1 MSLPQYFDAA
11 TYGDKAQAMNDL
23 ATKKMQEMYGTA
35 GDAMSRRDT
44 RKFNR
49 WMRKEGVDQI
59 EREMINPTAPAN
71 TPANTEKQSFIPSQE
86 EYIKQQY
93 GTNASRRDIR
103 QVRRNWG
110 NTVLNLANQKLMGLQ
125 TQMESLLASQNA
137 ETSAADVGAGA
148 GDGAVTPAASTW
160 KHVVPQQDSMKGLA
174 NNEWEV
180 QKGNTL
186 IGIVNSYNKDNG
198 LTGDQALKW
207 QDVAAWNN
215 ITADNKYMI
224 KPGQRISFTNPNA
237 GTVVGAEEVAAQKQG
252 GLIKRHQQ
260 GGQQL
265 SPEQQELQ
273 YALVGYIVAT
283 KKQPKDENEIKQI
296 AQQLMQL
303 KQQDP
308 QKYSQLVQL
317 GQQAQAQKAEKG
329 AKLNYIKSLK
339 GQCPDGEELVYFK
352 KGGMIDCGCQKKEKG
367 GAVKPAKKANAI
379 EEFKKGRKSKKC

>member
-11 TYGDKAQAMNDL
+11 IYGDKAQAMNDL

-35 GDAMSRRDT
+35 ADAMNRRDT
-44 RKFNR
+44 RRFNR

-71 TPANTEKQSFIPSQE
+71 TPVTTEKQSFIPTQE

-103 QVRRNWG
+103 RVRRDWG
-110 NTVLNLANQKLMGLQ
+110 NTVVDLANQNMNTLK
-125 TQMESLLASQNA
+125 TEMESLLASQNA
-137 ETSAADVGAGA
+137 PAETPKVGA
-148 GDGAVTPAASTW
+148 GDGAGAATPAATPW
-160 KHVVPQQDSMKGLA
+160 KHVVPSQDSMKGLA
-174 NNEWEV
+174 NNEWTV

-186 IGIVNSYNKDNG
+186 IGIVNSYNRDNG
-198 LTGDQALKW
+198 LTGDKALKW

-215 ITADNKYMI
+215 ITADNDYMI
-224 KPGQRISFTNPNA
+224 KQGDIIKFTNPNA
-237 GTVVGAEEVAAQKQG
+237 GTVVGAETVSQKQG

-283 KKQPKDENEIKQI
+283 KKQPKDENEIKQL
-296 AQQLMQL
+296 AQQLIQL

-308 QKYSQLVQL
+308 QKYNQLVQL

-367 GAVKPAKKANAI
+367 GEVKQPKKANAI